1 MKKRAEMNFD
11 LKQLRSFLEV
21 LAENSFTRASRK
33 LKVGQA
39 TISHHII
46 QLEKELGV
54 KLINRTARDVSV
66 TEEGKVFQAFCE
78 KLFKNMEAVLSDLD
92 RGATA
97 VITRIA
103 ASTIPSAYILPKIL
117 AAVKKE
123 FPGVIYRL
131 QVTDSREAVEMVKD
145 GTADVGIVGKEYRH
159 PGLSYTPICADEI
172 VLVGPK
178 GSPSEISVEDIV
190 RMPLIIREAGSGTRK
205 SCEEALGRRG
215 ITPSALQVVLE
226 TSSTESI
233 KESIAAGLGMSF
245 LSRLAV
251 EQEKKSKSLVVVG
264 VKGLVI
270 RRSFYFVRSGS
281 KQLHRPAQLLYDSLV
296 EFGKTLG
303 R

>member
-39 TISHHII
+39 TISHHIG

-54 KLINRTARDVSV
+54 KLINRTAREVSA
-66 TEEGKVFQAFCE
+66 TGEGRIFQAFCE
-78 KLFKNMEAVLSDLD
+78 KLFKNVEGVMSDLD
-92 RGATA
+92 RGAAA
-97 VITRIA
+97 VTTRIA
-103 ASTIPSAYILPKIL
+103 ASTIPAAYILPTIL
-117 AAVKKE
+117 ASVKKE
-123 FPGVIYRL
+123 LPEVTYRL
-131 QVTDSREAVEMVKD
+131 QVTDSREAVEMVKE
-145 GTADVGIVGKEYRH
+145 GSADVGIVGKEYRH
-159 PGLSYTPICADEI
+159 PGLSYTPVCADEI

-178 GSPSEISVEDIV
+178 GSPAQIGVKDIV

-226 TSSTESI
+226 CSSTEGI

-251 EQEKKSKSLVVVG
+251 EHERKSKSLALIG
-264 VKGLVI
+264 VKGLDI
-270 RRSFYFVRSGS
+270 RRSFYFVCPGN
-281 KQLHRPAQLLYDSLV
+281 KQLPRPAQLLFDSLV
-296 EFGKTLG
+296 TFGKKVG

>member
-39 TISHHII
+39 TISHHIG

-54 KLINRTARDVSV
+54 KLINRTAREVSA
-66 TEEGKVFQAFCE
+66 TGEGKIFQAFCE
-78 KLFKNMEAVLSDLD
+78 KLFKNVETVMSDLD
-92 RGATA
+92 RGVTA

-103 ASTIPSAYILPKIL
+103 ASTIPSAYILPKKL

-145 GTADVGIVGKEYRH
+145 GSADVGIVGKEYRH
-159 PGLSYTPICADEI
+159 PGLSYTPICDDEI

-178 GSPSEISVEDIV
+178 GSPAEIGVEDIV

-205 SCEEALGRRG
+205 SCEEALGRHG

-226 TSSTESI
+226 SSSTESI

-251 EQEKKSKSLVVVG
+251 EREKKSKSLAVIG
-264 VKGLVI
+264 VKGLDI
-270 RRSFYFVRSGS
+270 RRSFYFVRPGS
-281 KQLHRPAQLLYDSLV
+281 RQLHRPAQLLFDSLV